1 MNYLLDMNVLR
12 EFHPTGHKNVK
23 AWLETVD
30 DTTLF
35 ISALSI
41 REIHLGIEKRRKKA
55 PKIAAGLQAKLNAIQ
70 SAYGSRILPVDKT
83 VAEMWARMIAD
94 KDKHRDDLALAATAK
109 VHGLT
114 MVTRNTKD
122 FEGRGL
128 PLLNPF
134 KSPPE
139 AIPA

>member
-1 MNYLLDMNVLR
+1 M
-12 EFHPTGHKNVK
+12 
-23 AWLETVD
+23 VD

-70 SAYGSRILPVDKT
+70 AAYGSRILPVDKT

-109 VHGLT
+109 VHGLA